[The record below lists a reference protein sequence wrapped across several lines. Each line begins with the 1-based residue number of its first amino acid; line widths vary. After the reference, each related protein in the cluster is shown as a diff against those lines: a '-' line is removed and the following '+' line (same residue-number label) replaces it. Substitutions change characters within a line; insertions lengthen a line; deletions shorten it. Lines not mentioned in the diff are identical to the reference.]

1 MRGSIRKR
9 GKIYQGRVDIGL
21 DPKTGERRIA
31 YITRDLKSEVQAEI
45 TDVLAKLRGG
55 EFVDAQKTTFAEW
68 LDRWFEAAIQ
78 GSKRPRTCERYRG
91 IIDQHLKPALGH
103 VVLQRLQALDFE
115 HYYKESPLSG
125 ATLALHHTV
134 IHSALAS
141 AVRKKIL
148 NRNEA
153 ALVDGKPRARDR
165 NDTTEIRENCWDAD
179 EARRFLKVACEVGP
193 QPAAFYS
200 LALELGLRK
209 NEMAG
214 LMWGD
219 TDLEAGTV
227 RVVHQL
233 SKPHSEPEFVP
244 LKSSSARTLDLSDEL
259 VELLTAHRQ
268 HQSEVKMR
276 NRRAYND
283 HGLMFAK
290 EDRVTSAERLGDPLQ
305 TNNIAERE
313 FDRIVKKAG
322 VRRIKF
328 HGLRHTAATLA
339 LAAGV
344 PVKVVSHRLG
354 HSKTSITL
362 DLYSHVLPSM
372 GKDAAAAVGS
382 ILHS

>member
-9 GKIYQGRVDIGL
+9 GKHYQGRVDIGL

-31 YITRDLKSEVQAEI
+31 YITRDLKSEVQVEI
-45 TDVLAKLRGG
+45 TDILAKLRGG
-55 EFVDAQKTTFAEW
+55 EFVDSQKTTFAEW
-68 LDRWFEAAIQ
+68 LDRWFEAAIES
-78 GSKRPRTCERYRG
+78 SKRPRTCERYRG
-91 IIDQHLKPALGH
+91 IIDQHLKPVLGH

-153 ALVDGKPRARDR
+153 ALVDGKPRARNR
-165 NDTTEIRENCWDAD
+165 NDTPLIRENCWDAD
-179 EARRFLKVACEVGP
+179 EARRFLKIACGSGP

-209 NEMAG
+209 NEIAA

-233 SKPHSEPEFVP
+233 QKPCSEPNFVP
-244 LKSSSARTLDLSDEL
+244 LKSSSARTLDLSPEL
-259 VELLTAHRQ
+259 VELLKAHRQ

-276 NRRAYND
+276 NRLAYHD
-283 HGLMFAK
+283 HGLIFAK
-290 EDRVTSAERLGDPLQ
+290 EGRVTSAERLGDPLQ

-313 FDRIVKKAG
+313 FDPMIKNAE

-328 HGLRHTAATLA
+328 HGLRHRPRAVPIRRRHRRATSHLA
-339 LAAGV
+339 TR
-344 PVKVVSHRLG
+344 SR
-354 HSKTSITL
+354 SFR
-362 DLYSHVLPSM
+362 
-372 GKDAAAAVGS
+372 
-382 ILHS
+382 